1 MNWALISNMNQFQI
15 AFTVGIF
22 GVYFCFTKQRML
34 SVEDVNCI
42 CINWKKGARCQ
53 YTQASNNVRVV
64 GAEIAYFI
72 NVLKVRI
79 LQL

>member
-1 MNWALISNMNQFQI
+1 MNQFQVV
-15 AFTVGIF
+15 FTVGLIDF
-22 GVYFCFTKQRML
+22 YFCFVKQRML
-34 SVEDVNCI
+34 TVEDVNCI

-72 NVLKVRI
+72 NVLMVRI
-79 LQL
+79 FLL